1 MTKSYWNIFDRVS
14 TGSDTGELILG
25 GYDNTKYTGSFTY
38 AAVSVPG
45 YWEFVADN
53 IKLSTRSTTNMIAN
67 SISAILDTGTTAAMV
82 VPTTY
87 FNIIN
92 ILLEATHDSNTGWVS
107 KF

>member
-1 MTKSYWNIFDRVS
+1 
-14 TGSDTGELILG
+14 
-25 GYDNTKYTGSFTY
+25 
-38 AAVSVPG
+38 
-45 YWEFVADN
+45 
-53 IKLSTRSTTNMIAN
+53 MIAN